1 MKVRA
6 VPFVFLLGIASL
18 TFAYDKD
25 AGVGAADQA
34 FAQGRYSDAF
44 GQFKRLSRK
53 DPACWLCYIG
63 MGRSQLGM
71 GDAAKAHSIFDDLLK
86 RSEDKGARA
95 MAHRFKA
102 EAYLITK
109 DTAHAESEL
118 RAAIAEQ
125 DSAHLHFLLG
135 LTLMKMERD
144 DQGKAEIQ
152 RFLAAPNVAELV
164 PVARK
169 YLENPDRARQSYAP
183 DLTFRALD
191 GEEWSLERLH
201 GRVVVMDFWATW
213 CPPCR
218 ASVGELKD
226 LVKKYPADR
235 LVLISISADDDD
247 KEWREYVASH
257 KMNWVHY
264 RDRDKSVLKAFGV
277 QAFPTYM
284 IIDGNGV
291 IRKQLSGANPQMSL
305 AGRIK
310 DVLKEMPEL
319 QATASA
325 R

>member
-1 MKVRA
+1 MRA
-6 VPFVFLLGIASL
+6 RALLFVCLLGIASL
-18 TFAYDKD
+18 TFADDKD
-25 AGVGAADQA
+25 ADVADKA
-34 FAQGRYSDAF
+34 FAQGRYRDAF
-44 GQFKRLSRK
+44 DRFKRLSRK
-53 DPACWLCYIG
+53 DPACWQCYIG
-63 MGRSQLGM
+63 MGRSELGM

-86 RSEDKGARA
+86 RSGDKGARA
-95 MAHRFKA
+95 TAHRFKA

-144 DQGKAEIQ
+144 DEGKAEIQ
-152 RFLAAPNVAELV
+152 RFLAAPNVADVV

-169 YLENPDRARQSYAP
+169 YLENPDRARKSYAP

-218 ASVGELKD
+218 ASVGELKE
-226 LVKKYPADR
+226 LVKRYPQDR
-235 LVLISISADDDD
+235 VMLISISGDDDD
-247 KEWREYVASH
+247 KAWRDYVASH

-264 RDRDKSVLKAFGV
+264 RDSDKSVLKAFGV
-277 QAFPTYM
+277 QGFPTYM

-291 IRKQLSGANPQMSL
+291 IRKQLSGENPQLSL

-310 DVLKEMPEL
+310 DILKDMPEL
-319 QATASA
+319 NGATGSA